1 MDTQELGLLIN
12 ILKNKD
18 TGFYLIEAADN
29 AVIDD
34 LLLKINTAMGLV
46 GKKAATIDFSGQN
59 DRWFAA
65 DVICDKI
72 KASPDVQVF
81 FIRNLETPA
90 GADPA
95 NFLRQLNM
103 SRETIYALGRNV
115 VFIVSPVF
123 TRLFMLHAKDLFSWI
138 PQRFK
143 FEGGAVVTPRE
154 FAQSMQMDERVR
166 FRGDKDRAYLKEL
179 IALYEEQLRHAP
191 DNAQFRIENIIK
203 PLADLYNENDDF
215 GKEVLLREEIKGFYN
230 APDERYADALMN
242 LGIAYAKLPTG
253 DRAENLKKAID
264 TYREAL
270 KIRTIEAFPVAYAM
284 TMNNLGIVYQ
294 DLPTGDR
301 AENLKKAIDAYR
313 EALKIRTIEA
323 FPVDYAMTMNNLGAV
338 YQGLPTG
345 DRAENLKKAIDA
357 YREALKIR
365 TIEAFPVG
373 YAMTLNNLGLVYRV
387 LPTGDRAENLKKA
400 IDAYREALKIYT
412 IDAFPREH
420 AMVKKNLDELP
431 GKV

>member
-18 TGFYLIEAADN
+18 TGFYLVEADDN

-34 LLLKINTAMGLV
+34 LLLKINTAMGQM
-46 GKKAATIDFSGQN
+46 GKKATTIDFSGQS

-65 DVICDKI
+65 DVICGKI
-72 KASPDVQVF
+72 KALPDVQVF

-103 SRETIYALGRNV
+103 SRETLYALGRNV

-138 PQRFK
+138 PQRFR
-143 FEGGAVVTPRE
+143 FEGGAVTPRK
-154 FAQSMQMDERVR
+154 FVQSMRMDERIR
-166 FRGDKDRAYLKEL
+166 FQGDKDRAYLKEL

-203 PLADLYNENDDF
+203 PLTDLYEENDDF
-215 GKEVLLREEIKGFYN
+215 GKEVLLREEIKGFYK
-230 APDERYADALMN
+230 APDERYAGALTN
-242 LGIAYAKLPTG
+242 LGNAYV
-253 DRAENLKKAID
+253 R
-264 TYREAL
+264 
-270 KIRTIEAFPVAYAM
+270 
-284 TMNNLGIVYQ
+284 
-294 DLPTGDR
+294 
-301 AENLKKAIDAYR
+301 
-313 EALKIRTIEA
+313 
-323 FPVDYAMTMNNLGAV
+323 
-338 YQGLPTG
+338 
-345 DRAENLKKAIDA
+345 
-357 YREALKIR
+357 
-365 TIEAFPVG
+365 
-373 YAMTLNNLGLVYRV
+373 

-412 IDAFPREH
+412 IEAFPREH
-420 AMVKKNLDELP
+420 AMVKGNLDKLLKEA
-431 GKV
+431 